1 MSNIWIFG
9 CSFSSGYLEVPP
21 IASYGGLLSKELGL
35 NLNNTARPGN
45 DNDKI
50 FYDLAS
56 NLDKIE
62 ENDIIVYQFSS
73 FNRMGF
79 FDTEYFSSAGIPEL
93 GTLHK
98 HKEAAFSKYK
108 IEELDALLAFIL
120 TWQEKRH
127 KFVLDN
133 AVNTLKHLKKVKNT
147 RNIIL
152 FLTNEC
158 VYSGEEVIFL
168 PTEKEQ
174 DNFSLN
180 DYLDVNKLTIG
191 HEYPEKYIYGDTHPG
206 FKGHFKIK
214 ELILNKL

>member
-21 IASYGGLLSKELGL
+21 TDSYGGLLSKELNL
-35 NLNNTARPGN
+35 NLSNTARPGN

-79 FDTEYFSSAGIPEL
+79 FDPEYFSSAGIPEL

-127 KFVLDN
+127 RFLLDN
-133 AVNTLKHLKKVKNT
+133 AINTLKYLEKTKNT

-158 VYSGEEVIFL
+158 VYLGGGVISL
-168 PTEKEQ
+168 PIEGKE
-174 DNFSLN
+174 DNLSLN
-180 DYLDVNKLTIG
+180 DYLDSNELTIG
-191 HEYPEKYIYGDTHPG
+191 HEYPEKYVYGDTHPG
-206 FKGHFKIK
+206 FKGHNRIK

>member
-9 CSFSSGYLEVPP
+9 CSFSSGYLDVPP
-21 IASYGGLLSKELGL
+21 TDSYGGLLSKELGL
-35 NLNNTARPGN
+35 NLNNVSRPGN

-79 FDTEYFSSAGIPEL
+79 FDEEYFSSAGIPEL

-127 KFVLDN
+127 KFLLNN
-133 AVNTLKHLKKVKNT
+133 AINTLKYLEKTKNT

-158 VYSGEEVIFL
+158 VYLGEEVIAL
-168 PTEKEQ
+168 PLENKQ

-180 DYLDVNKLTIG
+180 DYLDANKLTIG

-206 FKGHFKIK
+206 FKGHIKIK